1 MSEPKKKLLIT
12 GFDPFGGETVNPSWE
27 AVRLLPEE
35 IGACRLTRL
44 QIPTVFGRAAET
56 VLAAAEKLQP
66 DVILCIGQAGGRSG
80 VTPEVV
86 GINLREAR
94 LPDNA
99 GNQPADVS
107 VVENGP
113 AAYFATVPVR
123 AMVKA
128 VNDAGISAA
137 LSYSAGTFVCND
149 VLYSLLHHYH
159 GTETKVGFVHVPFLP
174 EQAKE
179 NVPTMALEQIAAA
192 LTAAISV
199 C

>member
-1 MSEPKKKLLIT
+1 MKQLLIT
-12 GFDPFGGETVNPSWE
+12 GFEPFGGETVNPSWE

-35 IGACRLTRL
+35 LGGCKLTKL

-56 VLAAAEKLQP
+56 VLEAARMLQP

-94 LPDNA
+94 IPDNA
-99 GNQPADVS
+99 GYQPENVP
-107 VVENGP
+107 VVQDAP
-113 AAYFATVPVR
+113 AAYFSTVPVR
-123 AMVKA
+123 AMVGA
-128 VNDAGISAA
+128 IRDAGVPAA
-137 LSYSAGTFVCND
+137 LSYSAGAFVCND
-149 VLYSLLHHYH
+149 VLFSLLHAYD
-159 GTETKVGFVHVPFLP
+159 GTQTKVGFIHVPFLP

-179 NVPTMALEQIAAA
+179 NVPSLPLADIVAA
-192 LTAAISV
+192 LTAAIGV